1 METTFV
7 NDSGYTISFWASGM
21 MTFGLCVVV
30 ANLKI
35 LMISTN
41 HSLLSIFVLAAS
53 LLSYLF
59 SIFIASVLPENQFY
73 KILERYL
80 FLWKFQLQIFRFL
93 SCAYLHFGNILIIC
107 CTNLI
112 DYAFTLHSSTFYFLY
127 E

>member
-80 FLWKFQLQIFRFL
+80 FL
-93 SCAYLHFGNILIIC
+93 
-107 CTNLI
+107 
-112 DYAFTLHSSTFYFLY
+112 
-127 E
+127 